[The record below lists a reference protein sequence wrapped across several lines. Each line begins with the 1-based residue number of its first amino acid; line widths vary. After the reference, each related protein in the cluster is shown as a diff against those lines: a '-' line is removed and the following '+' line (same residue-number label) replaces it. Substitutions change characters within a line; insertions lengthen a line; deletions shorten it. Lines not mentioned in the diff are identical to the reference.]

1 MERKIKAPLKMSD
14 GTSVRTIEE
23 LREHFDMESIIAY
36 FLDGRLERWLDDHY
50 EKAAA
55 AAIHAL
61 QQTEDNLPAKL
72 CAILSIELS
81 SNEDIDIAAIVKTI
95 AKKKRL
101 RTMTQDETIFAHARQ
116 TAFTQDDLQ
125 ELLTAGETTIYL
137 CGKSF
142 SISADHDN
150 MTYIGILGT
159 PITDIGT
166 SSAADLQ
173 THHIVFQNT
182 QIKSKAASPVKQ
194 QKTVKAGSKQSPS
207 SPLLPNLPNH
217 KKVLSYSGTSFLHAL
232 SSSPLDAAQARELF
246 KCLTTKLQLV
256 AFDVDASS
264 RPLLDIIHTKHQNF
278 DLDASSRPLLDVIHN
293 EHQDFDVDASSRP
306 LLDVIKSHHNG

>member
-1 MERKIKAPLKMSD
+1 MARKIKAPLKMGD

-61 QQTEDNLPAKL
+61 QETEDNLPAKL
-72 CAILSIELS
+72 CAILSIELA

-142 SISADHDN
+142 SISAGHDN

-166 SSAADLQ
+166 ASAADLQ

-182 QIKSKAASPVKQ
+182 QIKSKAASP
-194 QKTVKAGSKQSPS
+194 
-207 SPLLPNLPNH
+207 LLPNLPNH
-217 KKVLSYSGTSFLHAL
+217 KKVLNYSGTSFLHAL
-232 SSSPLDAAQARELF
+232 SSSPLDTAQARELF
-246 KCLTTKLQLV
+246 KCLTAKLQLV

-264 RPLLDIIHTKHQNF
+264 RPLLNIIHTKHQN
-278 DLDASSRPLLDVIHN
+278 
-293 EHQDFDVDASSRP
+293 FDVDASSRP
-306 LLDVIKSHHNG
+306 LLDVIKSHHNA

>member
-1 MERKIKAPLKMSD
+1 MGD

-61 QQTEDNLPAKL
+61 QETEDNLPAKL

-182 QIKSKAASPVKQ
+182 QIKSKVA
-194 QKTVKAGSKQSPS
+194 

-217 KKVLSYSGTSFLHAL
+217 KKVLNYSGTSFLHAL
-232 SSSPLDAAQARELF
+232 SDSPLDTAQARELF
-246 KCLTTKLQLV
+246 KCLTAKLQLV
-256 AFDVDASS
+256 AFDVNASS
-264 RPLLDIIHTKHQNF
+264 RPLLDIIHTKHQN
-278 DLDASSRPLLDVIHN
+278 
-293 EHQDFDVDASSRP
+293 FDVDASSRP

>member
-1 MERKIKAPLKMSD
+1 MARKIKAPLKMGD

-61 QQTEDNLPAKL
+61 QETEDNLPAKL

-142 SISADHDN
+142 SISAGHDN

-166 SSAADLQ
+166 ASAADLQ

-182 QIKSKAASPVKQ
+182 QIKSKAASP
-194 QKTVKAGSKQSPS
+194 
-207 SPLLPNLPNH
+207 LLPNLPNH
-217 KKVLSYSGTSFLHAL
+217 KKVLNYSGTSFLHAL
-232 SSSPLDAAQARELF
+232 SSSPLDTAQARELF
-246 KCLTTKLQLV
+246 KGEL
-256 AFDVDASS
+256 SS
-264 RPLLDIIHTKHQNF
+264 
-278 DLDASSRPLLDVIHN
+278 
-293 EHQDFDVDASSRP
+293 
-306 LLDVIKSHHNG
+306 

>member
-1 MERKIKAPLKMSD
+1 M
-14 GTSVRTIEE
+14 
-23 LREHFDMESIIAY
+23 
-36 FLDGRLERWLDDHY
+36 DGRLERWLDDHY

-61 QQTEDNLPAKL
+61 QETEDNLPAKL

-142 SISADHDN
+142 SISAGHDN

-166 SSAADLQ
+166 ASAADLQ

-182 QIKSKAASPVKQ
+182 QIKSKAASP
-194 QKTVKAGSKQSPS
+194 
-207 SPLLPNLPNH
+207 LLPNLPNH
-217 KKVLSYSGTSFLHAL
+217 KKVLNYSGTSFLHAL
-232 SSSPLDAAQARELF
+232 SSSPLDTAQARELF
-246 KCLTTKLQLV
+246 KCLTAKLQLV

-264 RPLLDIIHTKHQNF
+264 RPLLNIIHTKHQN
-278 DLDASSRPLLDVIHN
+278 
-293 EHQDFDVDASSRP
+293 FDVDASSRP

>member
-1 MERKIKAPLKMSD
+1 MARKIKAPLKMGD

-61 QQTEDNLPAKL
+61 QETEDNLPAKL

-142 SISADHDN
+142 SISAGHDN

-166 SSAADLQ
+166 ASAADLQ

-182 QIKSKAASPVKQ
+182 QIKSKAASP
-194 QKTVKAGSKQSPS
+194 
-207 SPLLPNLPNH
+207 LLPNLPNH
-217 KKVLSYSGTSFLHAL
+217 KKVLNYSGTSFLHAL
-232 SSSPLDAAQARELF
+232 SSSPLDTAQARELF
-246 KCLTTKLQLV
+246 KCLTAKLQLV

-264 RPLLDIIHTKHQNF
+264 RPLLNIIHTKHQN
-278 DLDASSRPLLDVIHN
+278 
-293 EHQDFDVDASSRP
+293 FDVDASSRP

>member
-1 MERKIKAPLKMSD
+1 
-14 GTSVRTIEE
+14 
-23 LREHFDMESIIAY
+23 
-36 FLDGRLERWLDDHY
+36 
-50 EKAAA
+50 
-55 AAIHAL
+55 
-61 QQTEDNLPAKL
+61 
-72 CAILSIELS
+72 
-81 SNEDIDIAAIVKTI
+81 
-95 AKKKRL
+95 
-101 RTMTQDETIFAHARQ
+101 
-116 TAFTQDDLQ
+116 
-125 ELLTAGETTIYL
+125 
-137 CGKSF
+137 
-142 SISADHDN
+142 

-182 QIKSKAASPVKQ
+182 QIKSKASSPVKQ

-217 KKVLSYSGTSFLHAL
+217 KKVLNYSGTSFLHTL
-232 SSSPLDAAQARELF
+232 SSSPLDTTQARELF
-246 KCLTTKLQLV
+246 KCLTAKLQLV

-278 DLDASSRPLLDVIHN
+278 DMDASSRPLLDIIHTKHQNFDMDASSRPLLDVIHN

>member
-1 MERKIKAPLKMSD
+1 MARKIKAPLKMGD

-61 QQTEDNLPAKL
+61 QETEDNLPAKL

-142 SISADHDN
+142 SISAGHDN

-166 SSAADLQ
+166 ASAADLQ

-182 QIKSKAASPVKQ
+182 QIKSKAASP
-194 QKTVKAGSKQSPS
+194 
-207 SPLLPNLPNH
+207 LLPNLPNH
-217 KKVLSYSGTSFLHAL
+217 KKVLNYSGTSFLHAL
-232 SSSPLDAAQARELF
+232 SSSPLDTAQARELF
-246 KCLTTKLQLV
+246 KCLTAKLQLV

-264 RPLLDIIHTKHQNF
+264 RPLLNIIHTKHIGVEVFCIVRHTKHQN
-278 DLDASSRPLLDVIHN
+278 
-293 EHQDFDVDASSRP
+293 FDVDASSRP